1 MSVYRVALHSKAF
14 PGKYLHIDG
23 RGVTE
28 FVGGG
33 GGKVATQTYIGTW
46 ETFLLERHS
55 DGTVSFR
62 STVFNDVFLRLD
74 GAQVKQGDKLPD
86 GGGIVN
92 CQFGSLT
99 AERFKIVQ
107 KNPAKPDQYA
117 GVVGIESNEFPG
129 RFLRVNGAKDQ
140 VNVQG
145 VMASFEEW
153 EILVVTS

>member
-1 MSVYRVALHSKAF
+1 MSVTRVALHSKKF

-23 RGVTE
+23 RGVTQ
-28 FVGGG
+28 FVGSG
-33 GGKVATQTYIGTW
+33 GGKVSTQTYIGPW
-46 ETFLLERHS
+46 ETFILERNS

-62 STVFNDVFLRLD
+62 STVFNDVYLRLD
-74 GAQVKQGDKLPD
+74 GANVKPGEKLND

-99 AERFKIVQ
+99 AEKFKIVQ
-107 KNPAKPDQYA
+107 KKPEQYA
-117 GVVGIESNEFPG
+117 GVVAIESNEFPG

-145 VMASFEEW
+145 VSASFEEW
-153 EILVVTS
+153 EILVVG